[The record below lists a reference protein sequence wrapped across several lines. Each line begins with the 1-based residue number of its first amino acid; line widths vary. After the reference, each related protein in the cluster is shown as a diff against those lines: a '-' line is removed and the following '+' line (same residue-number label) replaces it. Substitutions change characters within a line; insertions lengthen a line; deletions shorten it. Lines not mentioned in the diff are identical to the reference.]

1 MGSKGQWCKVFVF
14 LEVVDGCS
22 LGKPLGTLEATDHGP
37 YKQRPQ
43 GQHEVE
49 GRMLHLTRVKP
60 ETDPGGSGL
69 RCSLAG
75 YQESERVGRQTMN
88 THMSHVCVNLS
99 NTPTA
104 MLGTK
109 FSLSKKNL
117 SFGDI
122 D

>member
-1 MGSKGQWCKVFVF
+1 
-14 LEVVDGCS
+14 
-22 LGKPLGTLEATDHGP
+22 
-37 YKQRPQ
+37 
-43 GQHEVE
+43 
-49 GRMLHLTRVKP
+49 MLHLTRVKP
-60 ETDPGGSGL
+60 ETDPGSSGL
-69 RCSLAG
+69 WCSLAG

-88 THMSHVCVNLS
+88 TDMSHVCVNLS

-117 SFGDI
+117 RFGDI